1 MGAAVPTAPT
11 LTKWAWQ
18 YLSGRNSGQNCHC
31 NLYAEVVEI
40 SGMVHRRLRLLEGAM
55 SKPRMP
61 WRPRLKRPSWLPR
74 SNEMEISFLER
85 DRDNHLIVR
94 NSKDS

>member
-1 MGAAVPTAPT
+1 M
-11 LTKWAWQ
+11 
-18 YLSGRNSGQNCHC
+18 
-31 NLYAEVVEI
+31 VEI

-61 WRPRLKRPSWLPR
+61 LRPRLKHPSWLPR
-74 SNEMEISFLER
+74 SNEMEISFLEK

-94 NSKDS
+94 NRKDC